1 VEGYSNV
8 KLDWTG
14 LPNIPVWVQRILG
27 DLGKADPQELAEFPF
42 PS

>member
-1 VEGYSNV
+1 MYSDV

-14 LPNIPVWVQRILG
+14 LLNIPVWAQHISG
-27 DLGKADPQELAEFPF
+27 DLGKAAPRELAEFPF